1 MYLSQI
7 ANVFV
12 SICKVYLS
20 QIAKCICL
28 KLQSVFVSNF
38 KCICPKLLNNIF
50 VEWKVATSSDVQEE
64 EEMHQGSATISWL
77 HKIAKN
83 SKKNGNWFVF
93 PLFSCARALM
103 MYIKKWKDDARSTQL
118 LISDVMQVD
127 RCFISDAAG
136 PIFCALS
143 NMFAPGCFWW
153 VFCNTPNPNSL
164 PSISFDPAMLRI
176 RPPDGSRFK
185 SLLHHRVWLISALL
199 STELKIYSVCFD
211 ISN

>member
-1 MYLSQI
+1 MYQI

-12 SICKVYLS
+12 SNCKVRLS

-28 KLQSVFVSNF
+28 KLQSVFVSIC
-38 KCICPKLLNNIF
+38 KYICPKLLNNIF

-64 EEMHQGSATISWL
+64 EEMHQGSATISRL
-77 HKIAKN
+77 HKNVKN
-83 SKKNGNWFVF
+83 CQELKKTGNWFVF

-103 MYIKKWKDDARSTQL
+103 IEKWKDDVRSTQL
-118 LISDVMQVD
+118 LISDVMQVV
-127 RCFISDAAG
+127 RCYISDAAG
-136 PIFCALS
+136 PNFCALS

-176 RPPDGSRFK
+176 RPPDVSQFQ
-185 SLLHHRVWLISALL
+185 SLLQHRVWSTLTLL
-199 STELKIYSVCFD
+199 STELKIYSVCFN

>member
-1 MYLSQI
+1 MLFERISCEESNCNQHLLHTI
-7 ANVFV
+7 
-12 SICKVYLS
+12 IRTRILLYLS

-28 KLQSVFVSNF
+28 KLQSVFVSIC
-38 KCICPKLLNNIF
+38 KYICPKLLNNIF

-103 MYIKKWKDDARSTQL
+103 MYIKKWIDDVRSTQL

-127 RCFISDAAG
+127 RCYISDAAG
-136 PIFCALS
+136 PFFVPHPICLHRDVFGEFFATPQTPTLS
-143 NMFAPGCFWW
+143 RAF
-153 VFCNTPNPNSL
+153 
-164 PSISFDPAMLRI
+164 
-176 RPPDGSRFK
+176 
-185 SLLHHRVWLISALL
+185 L
-199 STELKIYSVCFD
+199 STLQCLEFAHQMALDFKVCCNIGFGRHWHFCQL
-211 ISN
+211 N